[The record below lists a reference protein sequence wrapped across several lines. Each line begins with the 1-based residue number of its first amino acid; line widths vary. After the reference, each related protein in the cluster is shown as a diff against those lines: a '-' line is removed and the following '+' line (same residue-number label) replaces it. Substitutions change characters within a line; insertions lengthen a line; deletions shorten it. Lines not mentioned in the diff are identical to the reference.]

1 MEEDKNRHD
10 LATLDMVNLR
20 FLRFFGVVLPRNDFW
35 LRRHILWRIRWR
47 YSRSLQFYW
56 RVLLCNVLFIFS
68 ALRHKLSLDFSLFSP
83 FSYVE
88 LTFVITAIRSS
99 ENGWRVRKSCRS
111 SWSPYSPNLNLIE
124 RLCKFLR
131 KTLISMRICQKTQPI
146 K

>member
-88 LTFVITAIRSS
+88 LTFVIAAIRSS
-99 ENGWRVRKSCRS
+99 ENGWRHENHTGILGRPILRTWIWLSGCVS
-111 SWSPYSPNLNLIE
+111 SFG
-124 RLCKFLR
+124 RH
-131 KTLISMRICQKTQPI
+131 
-146 K
+146 